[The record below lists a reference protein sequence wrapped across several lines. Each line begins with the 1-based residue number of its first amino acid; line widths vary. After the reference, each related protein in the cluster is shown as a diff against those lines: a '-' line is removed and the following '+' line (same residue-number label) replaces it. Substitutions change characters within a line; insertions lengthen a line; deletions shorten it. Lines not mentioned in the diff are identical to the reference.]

1 MPAPRDPL
9 PGPPHGLFPAA
20 DSGGT
25 PSQSLVSTLL
35 ALSVSGRVKRCPRLP
50 VAPRAEV
57 RPWRGTA
64 AQTRSPLAGSPETT
78 VSTCGSEAFGAA
90 AHCGQSGP
98 GCSAEFGSRRG
109 RGERS
114 LCAEGGLGH
123 PARPTFSLMLTP
135 APLASRGTA
144 ARPRLHR
151 PCLHAPTRMRLDPS
165 SSICSWCKLLMFSI
179 LLILLLTKKSFF
191 SRVNLSTP
199 SMFLSRLKEIS
210 RTLEQA
216 KHLLFNEH
224 RRHGTQPITDF

>member
-9 PGPPHGLFPAA
+9 PGPHHGLFPAA

-35 ALSVSGRVKRCPRLP
+35 ALSVSGRVKRCPRL
-50 VAPRAEV
+50 
-57 RPWRGTA
+57 
-64 AQTRSPLAGSPETT
+64 PLAGSPETT

-144 ARPRLHR
+144 TRPRLHR
-151 PCLHAPTRMRLDPS
+151 PCPHAPTRMRLDPS

-216 KHLLFNEH
+216 KRLLFNEH